1 MLSASRR
8 AARQDRG
15 DAAEGGRTVIP
26 LRLRCEDSRTRRL
39 RHAPCV
45 FNNGAS
51 TLDVTLRDLSAG
63 GARVVSDGLAFLPR
77 TFDFR
82 VREGDGAYSIRRA
95 RLIWTDGKTAGL
107 EFIV

>member
-1 MLSASRR
+1 M
-8 AARQDRG
+8 
-15 DAAEGGRTVIP
+15 IP

-82 VREGDGAYSIRRA
+82 VAKAPAPIRSGAPVSFGRTARRRA
-95 RLIWTDGKTAGL
+95 LSSSCEGS
-107 EFIV
+107 E